1 MSNAAEG
8 SPDLRLVPLAIAG
21 WGAAWLGTWSA
32 SGPIALGG
40 VAGVIAGMAAVIR
53 RSWWLAALALVLV
66 FGMTIGAAHH
76 HRLTSGPVSK
86 LAAEEAVVALD
97 LLVRSDPRIYPA
109 AGPRPA
115 YLSVRGTVLTLEGR
129 GRSWRVRSPVLLT
142 VTGAQ
147 VADWSGHVV
156 GTRLLTQARLQ
167 TPTQGSDIAAVLRV
181 RGPTRV
187 TSAPSAG
194 LRLVERVRRGLR
206 DSVGDRRPEPRA
218 LVPALVLG
226 DSSAMTGQI
235 TDDFQVTGLT
245 HLTAVSGANLTLLLA
260 FMLLVA
266 RWAGVRGW
274 WLRAV
279 GLLGVIVFVALCRTE
294 PSVLRAAAMGLVALA
309 ALGAG
314 GGRKG
319 LRTLSVAMLIL
330 LMIDPFLSRSVGFVL
345 SVLASGGIVWWAR
358 RWAVILRAWLPGF
371 VADAVAVPLAAHLAT
386 LPVVAGISSRVSVV
400 GIVTNAVAGPFVGPA
415 TVLGFAAAAL
425 SLASSTAASVAG
437 FGAAGSAQVILW
449 VAHAGARFPGASWH
463 WPANPW
469 SLLVLGFASLVMGSM
484 MGYLLTR
491 RWLSLVLALV
501 LVVGF
506 LRSPVQPGWP
516 PRNWIFVAC
525 DVGQG
530 DGLVVRAADRQA
542 VVIDAGPDPASIRR
556 CLDQLGVRH
565 VPALILTHFH
575 ADHVNGLAGVLD
587 HRSVTE
593 MWVSPLFSPIQEA
606 HAVQELARARGI
618 AVRVPALG
626 EEAQV
631 GEASWRVIGPRRMP
645 TGHGTGEGESSQE
658 NDASVVL
665 LLTVRGVRILLTGD
679 VEPDAQQA
687 MLASGTD
694 LEADVLKIAHHGS
707 GRQDPDF
714 IAASRARVAIAS
726 AGVDNDYG
734 HPAPRTVHL
743 VRSLGMTL
751 LRTDQ
756 DGSIAIT
763 SKNGELAAVTQH
775 PR

>member
-1 MSNAAEG
+1 
-8 SPDLRLVPLAIAG
+8 
-21 WGAAWLGTWSA
+21 
-32 SGPIALGG
+32 
-40 VAGVIAGMAAVIR
+40 
-53 RSWWLAALALVLV
+53 
-66 FGMTIGAAHH
+66 
-76 HRLTSGPVSK
+76 
-86 LAAEEAVVALD
+86 
-97 LLVRSDPRIYPA
+97 
-109 AGPRPA
+109 
-115 YLSVRGTVLTLEGR
+115 
-129 GRSWRVRSPVLLT
+129 
-142 VTGAQ
+142 
-147 VADWSGHVV
+147 
-156 GTRLLTQARLQ
+156 
-167 TPTQGSDIAAVLRV
+167 
-181 RGPTRV
+181 
-187 TSAPSAG
+187 
-194 LRLVERVRRGLR
+194 
-206 DSVGDRRPEPRA
+206 
-218 LVPALVLG
+218 
-226 DSSAMTGQI
+226 
-235 TDDFQVTGLT
+235 
-245 HLTAVSGANLTLLLA
+245 
-260 FMLLVA
+260 
-266 RWAGVRGW
+266 W
-274 WLRAV
+274 WLRGV
-279 GLLGVIVFVALCRTE
+279 GLLGVLVFVALCRTE

-314 GGRKG
+314 GVRKG
-319 LRTLSVAMLIL
+319 LRALSVAILIL
-330 LMIDPFLSRSVGFVL
+330 LMIDPFLSRSVGFAL

-358 RWAVILRAWLPGF
+358 RWAVILQAWLPSV

-386 LPVVAGISSRVSVV
+386 LPVVAAISSRVSVV
-400 GIVTNAVAGPFVGPA
+400 GLVTNAVAGPFVGPA
-415 TVLGFAAAAL
+415 TVLGFAAAGL

-437 FGAAGSAQVILW
+437 FGAAGAAQVILW

-469 SLLVLGFASLVMGSM
+469 SLLVLGFASLVMGSVLPH
-484 MGYLLTR
+484 LLAR

-506 LRSPVQPGWP
+506 VRAPVQPGWP
-516 PRNWIFVAC
+516 PRNWIFIAC

-556 CLDQLGVRH
+556 CLDQLDVQQ
-565 VPALILTHFH
+565 VPVLILTHFH

-593 MWVSPLFSPIQEA
+593 IWVSPLSSPIQEA
-606 HAVQELARARGI
+606 AAVQALAQARGV

-626 EEAQV
+626 EEMQV
-631 GEASWRVIGPRRMP
+631 GEAGWRVIGPLRIP
-645 TGHGTGEGESSQE
+645 TGYGSADGESSQE

-687 MLASGTD
+687 MLAAGTD
-694 LEADVLKIAHHGS
+694 LAADVLKIAHHGS

-734 HPAPRTVHL
+734 HPAPRTVRL

-775 PR
+775 PRTLKR